1 MSYALTVKSQVTV
14 PKVIRQHLHV
24 KPGQSVDYEPL
35 PDGSVRMFA
44 VREPVTENPFAKF
57 IGTGVSGG
65 EEGALLGPS
74 IMPGGSPAAWPAV
87 KDIFQA
93 ISAKVENG
101 EACCYY
107 FS

>member
-44 VREPVTENPFAKF
+44 VREPAGVNPFLKF
-57 IGTGVSGG
+57 IGTGVSGMTTEEILNETRG
-65 EEGALLGPS
+65 EG
-74 IMPGGSPAAWPAV
+74 WN
-87 KDIFQA
+87 K
-93 ISAKVENG
+93 
-101 EACCYY
+101 
-107 FS
+107 

>member
-44 VREPVTENPFAKF
+44 VREPAVVNPFLKF
-57 IGTGVSGG
+57 IGTGVSGMTTEEILNETRG
-65 EEGALLGPS
+65 EG
-74 IMPGGSPAAWPAV
+74 WN
-87 KDIFQA
+87 K
-93 ISAKVENG
+93 
-101 EACCYY
+101 
-107 FS
+107 